1 MSGSRAKRQR
11 QAARERPTAIV
22 NSEHISRSADAVLAV
37 KFDEVVLR
45 NRTVQ
50 VIVGLARAAFAQSK
64 VVAALTNAGLL
75 SAAAPNR
82 RLFIEIALRL
92 HWLQGLSSD
101 ERRRAV
107 DTMLDKDRQDTN
119 RILEYLRDAEHEADF
134 DPTEMNAFELDNEA
148 KGAIHQQA
156 TRLRAAVDASEV
168 KPWSTYSMWL
178 EETKFAHASGTLA
191 GSYAP
196 THDDRHMSS
205 GTPDPMDP
213 DLEGHRLIQAQI
225 AVAAGFMLADEGIPE
240 VVASR
245 IATAFFGAAKRR
257 AR

>member
-1 MSGSRAKRQR
+1 MSGSRARRQR
-11 QAARERPTAIV
+11 QAERERPASIV
-22 NSEHISRSADAVLAV
+22 NSEHIGRSADAVLNV
-37 KFDEVVLR
+37 HFDDVVLR

-50 VIVGLARAAFAQSK
+50 VVVGLARAAFAQSK
-64 VVAALTNAGLL
+64 VISALTNGGLL

-107 DTMLDKDRQDTN
+107 DTMLDKDRHDTN
-119 RILEYLRDAEHEADF
+119 RILDYLRDAEHEADF
-134 DPTEMNAFELDNEA
+134 DPAEMNAFELDNEA

-156 TRLRAAVDASEV
+156 TRLSAAVNASEV

-205 GTPDPMDP
+205 GRPDPTDP

-225 AVAAGFMLADEGIPE
+225 AMTAGFILGDEGMPE
-240 VVASR
+240 DVASR
-245 IATAFFGAAKRR
+245 IATAFFGA
-257 AR
+257 